1 MSDTIKPWYNIIGK
15 ENKDVKL
22 DVDKDFKDHHILPSS
37 LISVIGGSG
46 SGKST
51 SIIEFMTRKQSFHRI
66 IFFSASG
73 FNEPIYK
80 YIKKHLPEVEY
91 YDDIKELPALKDIE
105 DVDNEKLIV
114 FDDFITL
121 PSKDF
126 KKINEYFVAGRKKK
140 FTVIALAQSY
150 ISLPKIITRNSN
162 YFFIFR
168 LNDNVSINTIIKNHN
183 VLGLSKEDFK
193 QVYEMSTKKKGDF
206 MMIDLKTNDRR
217 YMLRHNFL
225 NLFRF

>member
-1 MSDTIKPWYNIIGK
+1 MTDTIKPWYNIIQK
-15 ENKDVKL
+15 ENKGVKL
-22 DVDKDFKDHHILPSS
+22 DVDKDFKTHHILPSS
-37 LISVIGGSG
+37 LIAVIGGSG
-46 SGKST
+46 TGKST
-51 SIIEFMTRKQSFHRI
+51 AIIEFMNRKQAFYRI
-66 IFFSASG
+66 MFFSASG

-80 YIKKHLPEVEY
+80 YIKSKIPEVEY
-91 YDDIKELPALKDIE
+91 YDDVKELPALKDID
-105 DVDNEKLIV
+105 DVEQEKLIV

-150 ISLPKIITRNSN
+150 VSLPKIITRNCN
-162 YFFIFR
+162 YFFVFKQ
-168 LNDNVSINTIIKNHN
+168 NDNVSINTIIKNHN
-183 VLGLSKEDFK
+183 VLGLTKEEFK
-193 QVYEMSTKKKGDF
+193 QVYDISTRKKGDF
-206 MMIDLKTNDRR
+206 MLIDLKTTDRR

>member
-1 MSDTIKPWYNIIGK
+1 MTDTIKPWYQIIAK
-15 ENKDVKL
+15 EQKDIKL
-22 DVDKDFKDHHILPSS
+22 EVDPDFKKHHILPSS
-37 LISVIGGSG
+37 LIAVIGGSG
-46 SGKST
+46 TGKST
-51 SIIEFMTRKQSFHRI
+51 SIIEFLSRKQHFHRI

-80 YIKKHLPEVEY
+80 YIKKKIPEVEF
-91 YDDIKELPALKDIE
+91 YDNVGELPSLKDIE

-121 PSKDF
+121 SKKDY
-126 KKINEYFVAGRKKK
+126 KKIEEYFIAGRKKK

-150 ISLPKIITRNSN
+150 ISLPKIITRNCN
-162 YFFIFR
+162 YFWVFKQ
-168 LNDNVSINTIIKNHN
+168 NDNVSINTIIKNHN
-183 VLGLSKEDFK
+183 VLGLPKEDFK
-193 QVYEMSTKKKGDF
+193 KIYDMSTKKKGNF

-217 YMLRHNFL
+217 YMLRENFL